1 MNYGSAVWGFAQY
14 SKPQILQNRLS
25 RFYLGV
31 HRFAPVASTKIEMNW
46 LDTRETRWIEMIRY
60 HNVIVS
66 MEKDRLPRM
75 VYEWDKSL
83 NIQAWTS
90 EIEYIFDK
98 IGFDVSKMGIS
109 KVDLEHASK
118 ELLTINQST
127 WRRESE
133 LKPKLRTFNQIHDFN
148 ELQILVTAPVTRM
161 QRSLLAQFKSGILP
175 LKIETD
181 RYQGIKLENRL
192 CKICNLSEP
201 EDEFHFIFRCPAL
214 SHARLSMR
222 SGLDI
227 SHISLTSDMHTEKL
241 KSLLRSENISS
252 FAIYLECLYKS
263 RQKLIYG

>member
-1 MNYGSAVWGFAQY
+1 
-14 SKPQILQNRLS
+14 
-25 RFYLGV
+25 
-31 HRFAPVASTKIEMNW
+31 
-46 LDTRETRWIEMIRY
+46 
-60 HNVIVS
+60 
-66 MEKDRLPRM
+66 
-75 VYEWDKSL
+75 
-83 NIQAWTS
+83 
-90 EIEYIFDK
+90 
-98 IGFDVSKMGIS
+98 MGIN

-118 ELLTINQST
+118 ELLTINQSA

-148 ELQILVTAPVTRM
+148 ELQNLVKAPVTRM

-181 RYQGIKLENRL
+181 RYQGIKPENRL

-214 SHARLSMR
+214 SHARFSMR

-227 SHISLTSDMHTEKL
+227 SNISGMHTEKL